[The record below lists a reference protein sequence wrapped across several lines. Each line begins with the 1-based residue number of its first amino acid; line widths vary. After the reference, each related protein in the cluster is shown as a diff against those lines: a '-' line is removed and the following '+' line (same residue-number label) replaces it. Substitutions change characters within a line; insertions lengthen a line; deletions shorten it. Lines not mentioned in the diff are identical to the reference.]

1 MSWLKD
7 YMDGRRKQVNPIES
21 ALPVP
26 IRNTEDS
33 VGDVGSVGRVGSV
46 GATDKPV
53 IDSNNAIGSLVDLMG
68 PTPAERAER
77 ERRAVQNK
85 SAMSAWAGLFDGLRQ
100 LGNLYYTSKQAS
112 PQVYNN
118 PYEQIDRD
126 VEANRKR
133 MDDLENYRR
142 QYNMQLYGLQRQGEQ
157 DRMNAEQH
165 KAQMA
170 NYAANNEL
178 MKERVESEK
187 ENRVNRAAINK
198 ARVAKINSQIQ
209 QMEDLAPLQRQKL
222 EQTIRKLMHDAGRPY
237 SGSTTSSSDVFRD
250 LAEMLA
256 DNPEVAGPMLQ
267 QMGYGR
273 YDASTRNFDFEKAPS
288 ANAARIVIS
297 DSKKKRKDD
306 NTMPV
311 VDNSDMTMPGVDN

>member
-33 VGDVGSVGRVGSV
+33 VGDVGSVGAV
-46 GATDKPV
+46 DKPV

-85 SAMSAWAGLFDGLRQ
+85 SAMSAWAGLFDGLRH
-100 LGNLYYTSKQAS
+100 LGNLYYASKQAT

-118 PYEQIDRD
+118 PYEQIERD

-142 QYNMQLYGLQRQGEQ
+142 QYNVQLYGLQRQGVQ
-157 DRMNAEQH
+157 DAQAAEQH
-165 KAQMA
+165 KAQME

-178 MKERVESEK
+178 LKARVESEK
-187 ENRVNRAAINK
+187 ENRENRAALNK
-198 ARVAKINSQIQ
+198 ARVAQINAKTQ
-209 QMEDLAPLQRQKL
+209 QMEDLHPLQKQKL
-222 EQTIRKLMHDAGRPY
+222 EQTIRKIMHDAGRPY
-237 SGSTTSSSDVFRD
+237 SGSTTSSSNVFED
-250 LAEMLA
+250 LAAMLV
-256 DNPEVAGPMLQ
+256 DNPEVVGPMLA
-267 QMGYGR
+267 QMGYGY
-273 YDASTRNFDFEKAPS
+273 YDKDTRNFEFTKTPS
-288 ANAARIVIS
+288 TNAARIVIS
-297 DSKKKRKDD
+297 DSKKKRKGD
-306 NTMPV
+306 NTMPGV
-311 VDNSDMTMPGVDN
+311 GNSDMTMPGVDN